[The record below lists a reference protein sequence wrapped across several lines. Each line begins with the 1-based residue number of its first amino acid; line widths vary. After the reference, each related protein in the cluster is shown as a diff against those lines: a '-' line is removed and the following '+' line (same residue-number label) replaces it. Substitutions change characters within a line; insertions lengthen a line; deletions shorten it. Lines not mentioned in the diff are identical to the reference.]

1 MHLIYAS
8 THEVATERTEK
19 GQRAMML
26 IVHLLK
32 SLFRAF
38 FKITF
43 TGLLVGALTA
53 GAVLL
58 VAYLN
63 DGYVWPPRTLIE
75 VTAAAMGVLAAYAA
89 GLTMLLRE
97 ALRAALTVERGAV
110 KGIEHEVADVEH
122 ELAGAKR

>member
-1 MHLIYAS
+1 MEHK
-8 THEVATERTEK
+8 K
-19 GQRAMML
+19 GTSAMTL
-26 IVHLLK
+26 AIHLLK

-43 TGLLVGALTA
+43 TGLLVGALAA

-63 DGYVWPPRTLIE
+63 DGHEWPPRTLIE
-75 VTAAAMGVLAAYAA
+75 VGAAAVGVLAAYAA

-110 KGIEHEVADVEH
+110 RGVEHEVAGVER
-122 ELAGAKR
+122 ELAGTR

>member
-1 MHLIYAS
+1 MTL
-8 THEVATERTEK
+8 V
-19 GQRAMML
+19 
-26 IVHLLK
+26 VHLLK

-43 TGLLVGALTA
+43 TGLLVGALAA

-63 DGYVWPPRTLIE
+63 NGHVWPPRTLIE
-75 VTAAAMGVLAAYAA
+75 VGAGTVGVLAAYAA

-97 ALRAALTVERGAV
+97 ALGAALRVERGAV
-110 KGIEHEVADVEH
+110 KRVEHEVTGVER
-122 ELAGAKR
+122 ELAGTMLAP

>member
-1 MHLIYAS
+1 
-8 THEVATERTEK
+8 
-19 GQRAMML
+19 MML

>member
-1 MHLIYAS
+1 MMLLVHLI
-8 THEVATERTEK
+8 
-19 GQRAMML
+19 
-26 IVHLLK
+26 K
-32 SLFRAF
+32 SLFHAF

-43 TGLLVGALTA
+43 TALFIGVLAA

-63 DGYVWPPRTLIE
+63 DGHVWPPQTLIE
-75 VTAAAMGVLAAYAA
+75 VTAAAMGVLGAYAA

-110 KGIEHEVADVEH
+110 KGVEREVVDAERD
-122 ELAGAKR
+122 LAGARR